1 MKKSLKY
8 GLILLFTITFLTS
21 GCKKSNKKNETTIDD
36 KVVTN
41 ETKTNQGDL
50 KFSDIKIE
58 KKGATSYITGIVKN
72 ETGKEKSFQL
82 QLVMSNSE
90 SKRVY
95 GRVETQIDN
104 LKDNEKRDFSI
115 SIVGDYSNVDSF
127 EVVVKE

>member
-1 MKKSLKY
+1 MKKGIKYSLLLL
-8 GLILLFTITFLTS
+8 LIMSLFVT

-36 KVVTN
+36 KTVTN
-41 ETKTNQGDL
+41 ETKKNQGDL
-50 KFSDIKIE
+50 VFNDIKIA
-58 KKGATSYITGIVKN
+58 KKGATSYITGNVKN
-72 ETGKEKSFQL
+72 ETGTEKSFQL
-82 QLVMSNSE
+82 QLVMSNAT

-127 EVVVKE
+127 EVVVK

>member
-1 MKKSLKY
+1 MKKGMKY
-8 GLILLFTITFLTS
+8 SLLFVLVISLLVT
-21 GCKKSNKKNETTIDD
+21 GCGKSNKKNETTIDD
-36 KVVTN
+36 KTVTN

-50 KFSDIKIE
+50 VFNDIKIE
-58 KKGATSYITGIVKN
+58 KKGATSYITGNVKN
-72 ETGKEKSFQL
+72 ETGEEKNFTL
-82 QLVMSNSE
+82 ELVMSNST

-127 EVVVKE
+127 EVVVK